1 VGSVTMTL
9 NEPPDNGLGA
19 RKIVTTVRYP
29 AIGVSAGSDVVGA
42 TPLVSAGP
50 YPLVIF
56 SPGFDI
62 QPDAYSLLLNAW
74 AGAGY
79 VVAEPTYPFTAPN
92 WPGGVLRTD
101 IVHHPADLS
110 FVITTLEA
118 ESDQAGAALSGL
130 INSNEVGVIG
140 QSDGGDVSL
149 AAIANT
155 CCRDGRI
162 KAAVILSGAEL
173 NWFRGEYFTAPNVP
187 ILVVQGTKDY
197 SMNPVGCSVDLYNEA
212 SNPKY
217 YLSMIAQ
224 NHLSEYVPPSPAEQI
239 VAQVTIDF
247 LNVYLEHNSPALA
260 EMKRAGTVKGLA
272 EISSA
277 ATLPLAGGCPES
289 PG

>member
-1 VGSVTMTL
+1 MTL
-9 NEPPDNGLGA
+9 NEPPENGLGA

-42 TPLVSAGP
+42 TPLVSSGP

-118 ESDQAGAALSGL
+118 ESDQAGTALSGL

-224 NHLSEYVPPSPAEQI
+224 NHLSEYVPPTPAEQV

-260 EMKRAGTVKGLA
+260 EMKRAGTVRGLA
-272 EISSA
+272 TISSV
-277 ATLPLAGGCPES
+277 ATLPRAGGCPES
-289 PG
+289 TGP